1 MDILIVDDQ
10 EENLYY
16 LEALLTANGHVVSAA
31 RHGAEALVM
40 ARRSP
45 PSVVISDLLMPV
57 MDGYTLLRHW
67 KADEALNPAPFIVY
81 TATYTEPEDER
92 LALGLGADA
101 FILKPAEPE
110 AFLARLDEVL
120 ARATTARP
128 STVRDPSEHD
138 EGLLRDY
145 SDILIRKLEQKTLE
159 LEESNRSLQRDIAAR
174 KEAEAALHAAEE
186 QLRQAQKME
195 AVGRLAGGIAHDFNN
210 LLTVILSYANLIID
224 DLPPGDPLRDD
235 VLEIRRAGER
245 AADLTR
251 QLLAFSRRQLHQ
263 PSVVDLRQV
272 VLEMEKLLRRV
283 LGEDI
288 QLVVRDGRPQGRIHA
303 DASQIEQ
310 IVMNLAVNARDAMPL
325 GGTLTLEFADVE
337 LDADYAGSH
346 LGVAVGPYVMLAVT
360 DTGTGID
367 AAAREHMFEPFF
379 TTKDIG
385 KGTGLGLSTVF
396 GIVTA
401 SHGHIDVDT
410 EDAIGS
416 TFRIYFPRT
425 DATEEPARPVYGT
438 PETLRGTETILLVED
453 DEQVREL
460 NRTILRR
467 NGYHVLDAQD
477 GAQAVLVSEDYEEDI
492 HLLLTDVVM
501 PQVGGRDLADRL
513 LASRPNVRVL
523 YVSGYTEDATL
534 HLGVLEDDIAFLQKP
549 VTPDTLLRKIREVL
563 EPDD

>member
-1 MDILIVDDQ
+1 MDILIVDDK

-477 GAQAVLVSEDYEEDI
+477 GAQAVLVSEAYEGDI

>member
-1 MDILIVDDQ
+1 MDILIVDDK

>member
-1 MDILIVDDQ
+1 MDILIVDDK

-477 GAQAVLVSEDYEEDI
+477 GAQAVLVSEAYEEDI

>member
-1 MDILIVDDQ
+1 MDILIVDDK

-337 LDADYAGSH
+337 LDADYAGSR

>member
-1 MDILIVDDQ
+1 MDILIVDDK

-534 HLGVLEDDIAFLQKP
+534 HLGVLEHDIAFLQKP

>member
-1 MDILIVDDQ
+1 MDILIVDDK

-534 HLGVLEDDIAFLQKP
+534 HLGVLEDDIAFLRKP